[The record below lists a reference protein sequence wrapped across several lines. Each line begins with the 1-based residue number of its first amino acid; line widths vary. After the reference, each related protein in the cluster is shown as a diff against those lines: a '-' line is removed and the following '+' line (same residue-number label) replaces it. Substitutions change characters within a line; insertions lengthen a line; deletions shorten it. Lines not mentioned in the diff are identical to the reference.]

1 MSEGGGGGEKLS
13 FRQKAARK
21 LEEATKGA
29 NRMIAEAEE
38 SAAFATAKASQS
50 YETYQ
55 LKGKYAGGRGVCGC
69 LLTRVKLRGG
79 CEGCV

>member
-1 MSEGGGGGEKLS
+1 
-13 FRQKAARK
+13 
-21 LEEATKGA
+21 
-29 NRMIAEAEE
+29 MIAEAEE